1 MEPLSPAW
9 SLELT
14 KLLESEYASMNGPGY
29 CQCIRDERL
38 EARLHHSGVFIRVT
52 QPDEHWRGG
61 LSPSSMADYHDE
73 FLRAQGAGSAALYAM
88 IGESIGEALTNV
100 NVMADRAIDSINRL
114 DG

>member
-1 MEPLSPAW
+1 M
-9 SLELT
+9 T

-38 EARLHHSGVFIRVT
+38 EARLHHSGAFIRVT

-61 LSPSSMADYHDE
+61 LSPSSLSPSSMADYHDE

-100 NVMADRAIDSINRL
+100 MADRAIDSINRL